1 MLYYLSYL
9 TDFYSPLNLF
19 RYITV
24 RATVAAIAAFILSLV
39 FGRFIIAFLKARKV
53 HENSHK
59 SDSKKLSEMHSSKSE
74 TPTMGGLIIMFSFL
88 LSVLLCA
95 KLGNIYVLLVLF
107 TGLFLAILGFM
118 DDYIKLMFEDRDGL
132 RAKTK
137 LFFQILLGC
146 IVAVILYLTS
156 DPDKRGLLAF
166 PFYKH
171 ALDIGIGYIFFT
183 AVVIVSSSNGVN
195 LTDGLDGLATG
206 CSVLLYLSFMII
218 CYIVGRIDFSGY
230 LHILYIPGAG
240 EIAIVCAALVG
251 STLGFLWFN
260 CHPAEIFMGDTGAL
274 SLGGMAGIIAVIIKK
289 EYLLLIVG
297 GIFVAEALSVVLQV
311 LSFKLFGKRVFRIAP
326 LHHHFQFGG
335 LSESKITI
343 RFWIVA
349 AILALFSICTL
360 KIR

>member
-1 MLYYLSYL
+1 MLYYLSNL

-24 RATVAAIAAFILSLV
+24 RATIAAIVAFLFSLV
-39 FGRFIIAFLKARKV
+39 FGRFIIAFLKARNV

-59 SDSKKLSEMHSSKSE
+59 SDSKKLSEMHSTKSE
-74 TPTMGGLIIMFSFL
+74 TPTMGGVIIMSSFL
-88 LSVLLCA
+88 IAALLCA
-95 KLGNIYVLLVLF
+95 RLGNTYVLLVLF
-107 TGLFLAILGFM
+107 TGVYLAVLGFV
-118 DDYIKLMFEDRDGL
+118 DDYIKLMFENRDGL

-137 LFFQILLGC
+137 LIFQILLGV
-146 IVAVILYLTS
+146 IVALVLYWTS
-156 DPDKRGLLAF
+156 DPNTRSLLAF
-166 PFYKH
+166 PFYKN
-171 ALDIGIGYIFFT
+171 AADIGLLYIILT

-195 LTDGLDGLATG
+195 LTDGLDGLAAG
-206 CSVLLYLSFMII
+206 CSVLLYLSFMIV

-230 LHILYIPGAG
+230 LHILYVPGAG
-240 EIAIVCAALVG
+240 EVAIVCAALVG
-251 STLGFLWFN
+251 STLGFLWYN
-260 CHPAEIFMGDTGAL
+260 SHPAEIFMGDTGAL
-274 SLGGMAGIIAVIIKK
+274 SLGGMAGMIAVIIKK
-289 EYLLLIVG
+289 EYLLLIIG

-311 LSFKLFGKRVFRIAP
+311 LSFKLFGKRIFRIAP
-326 LHHHFQFGG
+326 LHHHYQFGG